1 MPPRKVLLQRAAG
14 KAGEI
19 AGSRSLW
26 RKCRKI
32 GGKGLV
38 TWNVGV
44 SSREF
49 VGVMVGEN
57 HARAASTSVLNV
69 LSVLTLL
76 GTRLL
81 FLQRLLHTRFKSY
94 RCKIPKIRVFPPL
107 LLFS

>member
-1 MPPRKVLLQRAAG
+1 MPPRKVLLRRVAG

-57 HARAASTSVLNV
+57 PARAASTSVLNV
-69 LSVLTLL
+69 LKGEGTTGTLSLQKKKMCMQGSV
-76 GTRLL
+76 RDN
-81 FLQRLLHTRFKSY
+81 
-94 RCKIPKIRVFPPL
+94 
-107 LLFS
+107 